1 MRTAVAHP
9 LVRSLHDAALGAF
22 PAEDRA
28 VEVGPPLPGP
38 CDAVL
43 FFAGHVVVG
52 ADVDEDW
59 VMEALGPHLD
69 REPNDPSTGLGT
81 FLGALAQRLG
91 NPPMYASILTVA
103 QHKAAYLP
111 GKLERGGEL
120 RPGWADY
127 RTEVETYRYASAS
140 AAGTVAIARGPGG
153 RHDVYLAADG
163 GATSRTGRELLA
175 AARTLVPPDEAL
187 FGSARIDDARSL
199 RAGLASG
206 FEPICAEVLFLT
218 RPGG

>member
-1 MRTAVAHP
+1 MSTAVDHP
-9 LVRSLHDAALGAF
+9 LSRRLHDAALGSF
-22 PAEDRA
+22 PAEDRS
-28 VEVGPPLPGP
+28 VEVGPALPGP

-43 FFAGHVVVG
+43 FFAGHVVVA
-52 ADVDEDW
+52 ADVDEAW
-59 VMEALGPHLD
+59 VLDAFGPQLA
-69 REPNDPSTGLGT
+69 REPNDPSTGLGI

-91 NPPMYASILTVA
+91 GPPTYASVLTVA

-120 RPGWADY
+120 HPGWADY
-127 RTEVETYRYASAS
+127 RTDVEAYRYASTSAS
-140 AAGTVAIARGPGG
+140 GTVGIGRGPGG
-153 RHDVYLAADG
+153 RRDVYLAVDG
-163 GATSRTGRELLA
+163 GGARAGKELLA
-175 AARTLVPPDEAL
+175 AARTLVPSDEAL